1 MSRTLHFQQITDSR
15 FMDRKKCLPVL
26 NDRIQKIK
34 ELLNIENVT
43 VEIGKPYLLEWG
55 DKTKE
60 EKGRDGYDTD
70 NYNIQYRANFR
81 VKKYTRKVT
90 WNDIFE
96 LVNSVKAVPYNF
108 K

>member
-15 FMDRKKCLPVL
+15 FMDRK
-26 NDRIQKIK
+26 N
-34 ELLNIENVT
+34 
-43 VEIGKPYLLEWG
+43 
-55 DKTKE
+55 
-60 EKGRDGYDTD
+60 
-70 NYNIQYRANFR
+70 RANFR